1 MSLPRTSKVDTFQ
14 ILEAFKIFKPKVQ
27 VMQVMQVMQVV
38 HTVFKTQ
45 GNGQAEHHQGTY
57 QCHLYEWER
66 RCLPPWAQRSNGPM
80 VQIWVAWVASN
91 GTVIHLKFLQCLIH
105 SHITH
110 YHTPNNIITWDNMGI
125 IWGY

>member
-45 GNGQAEHHQGTY
+45 GNGQAEHHEGTY

-66 RCLPPWAQRSNGPM
+66 RCLPPWAQRHNAPM
-80 VQIWVAWVASN
+80 VQWFKY
-91 GTVIHLKFLQCLIH
+91 G
-105 SHITH
+105 
-110 YHTPNNIITWDNMGI
+110 
-125 IWGY
+125 